1 METLKHILDL
11 TYELEGL
18 VELALRRVDTQ
29 VSLIPLI
36 SDKIASIDR
45 VAANLKAA
53 RPTPP
58 PPSAPPAPPVIAPES
73 SATSYEILE
82 DLLATSTEMS
92 EPILPVTEPVM
103 VAPPIGQL
111 PFSINDK
118 FRFRREL
125 FGNDNTRYTRALD
138 IIATM
143 TSLDE
148 VRDYLCNDLELDEDA
163 SEVQAF
169 LERVRTLA
177 SL

>member
-45 VAANLKAA
+45 VAADLKAA

-58 PPSAPPAPPVIAPES
+58 PPPAPPVIAPEP
-73 SATSYEILE
+73 SATSYEIS
-82 DLLATSTEMS
+82 DDHLATSTEMS
-92 EPILPVTEPVM
+92 EPILPITEPVM

-169 LERVRTLA
+169 LERVRTLV